1 VVAEMLVF
9 SRLEVL
15 WEKGVKPCQ
24 RARSCDERVRQVG
37 HSASGVYLGGKIWVP
52 DGKVLGELEQ
62 SVI

>member
-1 VVAEMLVF
+1 
-9 SRLEVL
+9 VL